1 MLAVFLPSSFRNEGK
16 NIAQKCVINIMN
28 PLAAASIVFVT
39 YGTMHVFLPG
49 AMHLAFS
56 LS

>member
-28 PLAAASIVFVT
+28 PLSAASIVFVT
-39 YGTMHVFLPG
+39 YGTMHIFLPG
-49 AMHLAFS
+49 ATHLAFS